1 MAGSY
6 AKGVGVGVAVQQGCN
21 LWVLPLAKRARPTAY
36 VSSWIP
42 SVTPA
47 NYNLHLLRFVFKHI
61 RDDEGEEEKEMKE
74 LLIPRS
80 RRAFF
85 HPAAGLMGSEGLRR
99 LQRLISHH

>member
-1 MAGSY
+1 MQAPKEHIIYGYCNTTGSY

-85 HPAAGLMGSEGLRR
+85 T
-99 LQRLISHH
+99 QRQV